1 MLVRQFLDL
10 GGIASDEDRVGHE
23 AHAILQ
29 RHASLLADL
38 QDRADE
44 VLVHAHAPGDAVHD
58 DADSP
63 LRHCILLIFSQSG
76 IAALAKPGQPSDP
89 I

>member
-23 AHAILQ
+23 AHAVLQ

-58 DADSP
+58 DADSFF
-63 LRHCILLIFSQSG
+63 RHGALSSCIWSQSG
-76 IAALAKPGQPSDP
+76 IAWLA
-89 I
+89 